1 MTDQT
6 NAQGADQHAAAQTET
21 GLPVKP
27 PTGAEAP
34 SPGIGSQSEPV
45 PRPEPEGGVAEPG
58 PLAGHDAPHAA
69 EPVDGAVEHDVVGE
83 KAPEAGSGPFEIP
96 SEPVDA
102 ADEPEP
108 LAAKTPEA
116 GPAKRKSSI
125 LVPIAGLVGAVLIGG
140 AGYVAWQQFQA
151 EDTAAPGIVEPAK
164 PDVAK
169 SDAAKSDAAKSDAA
183 KSDEAKSD
191 AAKSDAARNEMAPG
205 ESAASDAK
213 AGSAAPVDT
222 SPAIAAAP
230 AIAGLSPAER
240 ELNDRLAQ
248 IQTQLKLVQQRLAAT
263 EAKLAAPKGDARALA
278 ASDAASSDAS
288 ARLVLAQSVA
298 TALREDA
305 DASTLIGALEKLGAD
320 PQNIQKLRAGVS
332 SPNLAKLSAE
342 FTALSDRIVAAA
354 APSVSPN
361 TAESTPK
368 SPGDKV
374 LAFLKSRAEKLVK
387 VRASGSVQD
396 QTAGHVAQTVR
407 DLNAGNLAGALAEQ
421 ALLPEP
427 ARAVSA
433 DWAQAAKARLDAEQA
448 AKAEVGSALE
458 NLGKSKT

>member
-1 MTDQT
+1 
-6 NAQGADQHAAAQTET
+6 
-21 GLPVKP
+21 
-27 PTGAEAP
+27 
-34 SPGIGSQSEPV
+34 
-45 PRPEPEGGVAEPG
+45 
-58 PLAGHDAPHAA
+58 
-69 EPVDGAVEHDVVGE
+69 VVGE

-164 PDVAK
+164 PDV
-169 SDAAKSDAAKSDAA
+169 AKSDAAKSDAA